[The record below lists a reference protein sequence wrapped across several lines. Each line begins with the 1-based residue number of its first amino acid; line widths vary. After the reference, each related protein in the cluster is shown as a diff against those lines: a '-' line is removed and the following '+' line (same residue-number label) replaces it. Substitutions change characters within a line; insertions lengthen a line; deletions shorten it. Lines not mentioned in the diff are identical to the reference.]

1 MILDCGT
8 SATCPEGGATPA
20 MRSPDHPISRSPD
33 RNQRGYALLVVLLL
47 LAMILLA
54 AMAAA
59 PRLAQQIRRDRE
71 EELIHRGTQYAR
83 AIKRYYKKFGHYPAS
98 LEQLEDT
105 NHLRFLR
112 RRYPDPM
119 TPDGKWRIIHVGEAK
134 VMPKSF
140 APPSGQAG
148 GIAGATPAGAL
159 AGPSAPGSPSVPGSQ
174 PGEIPQVGTP
184 AAAMSTPLTGQTFG
198 GGPIVGVAS
207 TSKQASIRV
216 LNDKDH
222 YNDWEFVYDPR
233 LDLTAQQPAQ
243 ALPPGAQPVA
253 SPK

>member
-1 MILDCGT
+1 MLF
-8 SATCPEGGATPA
+8 
-20 MRSPDHPISRSPD
+20 R
-33 RNQRGYALLVVLLL
+33 
-47 LAMILLA
+47 
-54 AMAAA
+54 
-59 PRLAQQIRRDRE
+59 
-71 EELIHRGTQYAR
+71 
-83 AIKRYYKKFGHYPAS
+83 S

-112 RRYPDPM
+112 RRYKDPM

-134 VMPKSF
+134 VVPKGF
-140 APPSGQAG
+140 TPTGGAAG
-148 GIAGATPAGAL
+148 GIAGATPAGA
-159 AGPSAPGSPSVPGSQ
+159 AAAPATPGSQ
-174 PGEIPQVGTP
+174 PGEVPQLGTP
-184 AAAMSTPLTGQTFG
+184 AAAMSTPLTGPTFG
-198 GGPIVGVAS
+198 GGSIVGVAS

-233 LDLTAQQPAQ
+233 LDLTAQQPQQ

>member
-1 MILDCGT
+1 MAIGSQ
-8 SATCPEGGATPA
+8 SAEQQ
-20 MRSPDHPISRSPD
+20 SPNHSISQSHNSR
-33 RNQRGYALLVVLLL
+33 QHGYALLVVLLL
-47 LAMILLA
+47 LALILLA

-112 RRYPDPM
+112 RRYKDPM

-134 VMPKSF
+134 VVPKGLT
-140 APPSGQAG
+140 PSAGPAG
-148 GIAGATPAGAL
+148 GIAGATPAGAP
-159 AGPSAPGSPSVPGSQ
+159 AGPSAPGSPATAGSQ
-174 PGEIPQVGTP
+174 PGQIPQVGTP

-198 GGPIVGVAS
+198 GGAIVGVAS
-207 TSKQASIRV
+207 TSTRQSIKV

-233 LDLTAQQPAQ
+233 LDLTAQQPQQAQ
-243 ALPPGAQPVA
+243 PQQARPPGVQPVA
-253 SPK
+253 VPQ

>member
-1 MILDCGT
+1 MIG
-8 SATCPEGGATPA
+8 PEIGDQ
-20 MRSPDHPISRSPD
+20 RSKIADS
-33 RNQRGYALLVVLLL
+33 QRGYALLVVLLV
-47 LAMILLA
+47 LALILLA

-71 EELIHRGTQYAR
+71 QELIHRGTQYAR

-112 RRYPDPM
+112 RRYQDPM

-134 VMPKSF
+134 VVPKGF
-140 APPSGQAG
+140 TPTGGQPG
-148 GIAGATPAGAL
+148 GLAGATPAGAP
-159 AGPSAPGSPSVPGSQ
+159 AAPAAPGSQ
-174 PGEIPQVGTP
+174 PGGTPAVGTP
-184 AAAMSTPLTGQTFG
+184 AAALCTPLTGPTFG
-198 GGPIVGVAS
+198 GGPVVGVAS
-207 TSKQASIRV
+207 TSTRQSIKV

-233 LDLTAQQPAQ
+233 LDLTAQQPA
-243 ALPPGAQPVA
+243 LPPGAKPVTG
-253 SPK
+253 PK

>member
-1 MILDCGT
+1 M
-8 SATCPEGGATPA
+8 A
-20 MRSPDHPISRSPD
+20 
-33 RNQRGYALLVVLLL
+33 VLLL
-47 LAMILLA
+47 LVLILLA
-54 AMAAA
+54 TMAAA

-98 LEQLEDT
+98 LAQLEDT

-112 RRYPDPM
+112 HRYKDPM
-119 TPDGKWRIIHVGEAK
+119 TPGGEWRIIHVGEAK
-134 VMPKSF
+134 VVPKGF
-140 APPSGQAG
+140 APPGGQAG
-148 GIAGATPAGAL
+148 GLAGATPAGTL
-159 AGPSAPGSPSVPGSQ
+159 ASPLTPGGQ
-174 PGEIPQVGTP
+174 PGEAPAVGTP
-184 AAAMSTPLTGQTFG
+184 AAAMSTPVTGPTFG

-207 TSKQASIRV
+207 TSTQPAIRV

-233 LDLTAQQPAQ
+233 LDLTAQQPQQ
-243 ALPPGAQPVA
+243 ALPPGAKPVA

>member
-1 MILDCGT
+1 VIGDFVILDSRT
-8 SATCPEGGATPA
+8 VAPRLQ
-20 MRSPDHPISRSPD
+20 RSDVQPDLAIANRKSQIGNR
-33 RNQRGYALLVVLLL
+33 QRGYVLLAVLLVLVL
-47 LAMILLA
+47 ILLA
-54 AMAAA
+54 TMAAA

-71 EELIHRGTQYAR
+71 QELIHRGTQYAR

-134 VMPKSF
+134 VVPKGF
-140 APPSGQAG
+140 TPTGGPAG
-148 GIAGATPAGAL
+148 GIAGATPAGAP
-159 AGPSAPGSPSVPGSQ
+159 AAPSGQ
-174 PGEIPQVGTP
+174 PGGTPTVGTP
-184 AAAMSTPLTGQTFG
+184 AAAISTPMTGPTFG

-233 LDLTAQQPAQ
+233 LDLTAQQPQ
-243 ALPPGAQPVA
+243 QPGAPAQK
-253 SPK
+253 PK

>member
-1 MILDCGT
+1 
-8 SATCPEGGATPA
+8 
-20 MRSPDHPISRSPD
+20 MRRSKITD
-33 RNQRGYALLVVLLL
+33 QRSKITDSQRGYVLLAVLLV
-47 LAMILLA
+47 LALILLA
-54 AMAAA
+54 TMAAA

-71 EELIHRGTQYAR
+71 QELIHRGTQYAR
-83 AIKRYYKKFGHYPAS
+83 AIKRYYKKFGRYPAS

-134 VMPKSF
+134 VVPKGF
-140 APPSGQAG
+140 TPTGGPAG
-148 GIAGATPAGAL
+148 GIAGATPAGAP
-159 AGPSAPGSPSVPGSQ
+159 AAPAAPSGQ
-174 PGEIPQVGTP
+174 PGGTPTVGTP
-184 AAAMSTPLTGQTFG
+184 AAAISTPMTGPTFG

-207 TSKQASIRV
+207 TSTRQSIKV

-233 LDLTAQQPAQ
+233 LDLTAQQPQQ
-243 ALPPGAQPVA
+243 ALPPGAKPVA